1 MCDDSEMSSLKRRLG
16 NISIKGVTSSDELN
30 IIQEEEEEDEET
42 CEDGPVFKVANDD
55 SQLEG
60 FYEGGVP
67 HGYFRI
73 INSFG
78 DLVFFGCFFRG
89 NMLGIPQSFCL
100 SLIYQNSIQVFVGKV
115 YLVEGF

>member
-1 MCDDSEMSSLKRRLG
+1 MCDDSEMSSLKRRVG
-16 NISIKGVTSSDELN
+16 NISIKGVTTSDELN
-30 IIQEEEEEDEET
+30 IIQEEEEEDEEN
-42 CEDGPVFKVANDD
+42 CEDGPVFKVADDD

-89 NMLGIPQSFCL
+89 NMLGNSLSDYLMFQS
-100 SLIYQNSIQVFVGKV
+100 SIQVFAGKV
-115 YLVEGF
+115 CLVEGF